1 MKAIQITID
10 ERLLS
15 QLDEDEE
22 VKKDGRSAVFRRA
35 VAAYLK
41 EKREREISRRYE
53 EAYGDG
59 EGLGD
64 EFEGWEE
71 QGQWPDP

>member
-1 MKAIQITID
+1 MKAIQISID

-41 EKREREISRRYE
+41 EKREREISRRYA
-53 EAYGDG
+53 EAYGGG